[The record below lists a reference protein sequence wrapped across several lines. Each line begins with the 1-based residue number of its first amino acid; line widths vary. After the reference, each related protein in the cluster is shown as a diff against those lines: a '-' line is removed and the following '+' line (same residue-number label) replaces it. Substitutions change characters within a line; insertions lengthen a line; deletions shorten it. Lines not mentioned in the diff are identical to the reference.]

1 MGNGKWALITGAT
14 SGIGKAFALHFAR
27 EGYHIIAAG
36 TREALLNAAVNEL
49 RTKFGVEAIAFV
61 GDLSDAAVQDR
72 LIALGMEKQAAV
84 LVNNAGFALNKPFC
98 EADIEDWLRMDAL
111 HITCTVRLTHALLP
125 RMISRGEGTV
135 INVASDAAYMIV
147 KKNAVYSGTKAYLKQ
162 FSHGLYLELADTG
175 VYVQALCPGLTKT
188 DLHEKMGMSKERQQN
203 RGMLHWQEP
212 GQVVAQSVKAMQK
225 KQAVCISGG
234 STKLLVY
241 LTLRMPQSLYH
252 RVINSVFK

>member
-84 LVNNAGFALNKPFC
+84 LVNNAGFAL
-98 EADIEDWLRMDAL
+98 
-111 HITCTVRLTHALLP
+111 
-125 RMISRGEGTV
+125 
-135 INVASDAAYMIV
+135 
-147 KKNAVYSGTKAYLKQ
+147 
-162 FSHGLYLELADTG
+162 
-175 VYVQALCPGLTKT
+175 
-188 DLHEKMGMSKERQQN
+188 
-203 RGMLHWQEP
+203 
-212 GQVVAQSVKAMQK
+212 
-225 KQAVCISGG
+225 
-234 STKLLVY
+234 
-241 LTLRMPQSLYH
+241 
-252 RVINSVFK
+252 